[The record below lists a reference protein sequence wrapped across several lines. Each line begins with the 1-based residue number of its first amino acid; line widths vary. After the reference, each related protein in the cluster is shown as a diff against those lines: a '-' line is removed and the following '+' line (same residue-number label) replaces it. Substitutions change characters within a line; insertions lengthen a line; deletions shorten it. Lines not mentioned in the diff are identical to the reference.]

1 VAHRD
6 ERLERLRVYSDPF
19 QHAAI
24 AAVVTSPLAA
34 AAGRPIVATAVTA
47 ALVIDVDHA
56 VAARSLKVKALIS
69 LDTRPRTH
77 SLVAATAAGALMG
90 TLAGP
95 AHGWAA
101 FSGLVSHLLH
111 DAGDQAAPTPML
123 WPVRPARQLGRRWQ
137 LAASAA
143 LLVGSV
149 LVSRATASGTSRAS
163 AGDGGTAPPR
173 TA

>member
-1 VAHRD
+1 MSWRI
-6 ERLERLRVYSDPF
+6 YSDPL
-19 QHAAI
+19 QHALI
-24 AAVVTSPLAA
+24 AAAVSAPLVPSAGPRVLATATAA
-34 AAGRPIVATAVTA
+34 AVA
-47 ALVIDVDHA
+47 IDVDHA
-56 VAARSLKVKALIS
+56 VAARSLRVDALIS

-77 SLVAATAAGALMG
+77 SLVAATAAGAITG

-95 AHGWAA
+95 AHGWAV

-137 LAASAA
+137 LAATTA

-149 LVSRATASGTSRAS
+149 LVSRATASASSRAS
-163 AGDGGTAPPR
+163 DDDAGTSPPR
-173 TA
+173 TG

>member
-1 VAHRD
+1 MSW
-6 ERLERLRVYSDPF
+6 RVYSDPL
-19 QHAAI
+19 QHALI
-24 AAVVTSPLAA
+24 AAVVSAPLISSAGPGVLVTATAA
-34 AAGRPIVATAVTA
+34 AVA
-47 ALVIDVDHA
+47 IDVDHA
-56 VAARSLKVKALIS
+56 VAARSLRVDALTS

-77 SLVAATAAGALMG
+77 SLVAATAAGAITG

-95 AHGWAA
+95 AHGWAV

-137 LAASAA
+137 LAATAA

-149 LVSRATASGTSRAS
+149 LVSRATASATSRAS
-163 AGDGGTAPPR
+163 ADDAGTTPPR
-173 TA
+173 TG